1 MYPMDSPPPP
11 FEPLRRTLYSPD
23 EMLAGLDLAD
33 PASLADTLDFRIYRH
48 WVMHGRAKPGD
59 RFIAMMQVLHDHAI
73 TLAVAEVIE
82 SRPVVAIM
90 GGHGMVR
97 GTPPY
102 RAVAELARTLARSG
116 CLVASGGGPG
126 AMEATHLGALHA
138 LEPDGALDAAHATL
152 ARETPFPRNAG
163 RLVSESGAV
172 DAAVLDA
179 LFRWLL
185 PALEVRSRVKA
196 PTISLGVP
204 TWQYGHEPT
213 TPFATHLAKYFQNSV
228 REEGL
233 LTIATHGIAYAP
245 GRAGTLQE
253 IFQDA
258 ALNAYE
264 GPRAASPMVFLGRD
278 YWTATFPVTPVLRA
292 LFGEELYARFVLLT
306 DHVAEAAAFILDFV
320 PTKAP
325 DIVALKIADE

>member
-1 MYPMDSPPPP
+1 MYRMNSPPPP
-11 FEPLRRTLYSPD
+11 FEPLRHTLYSPE
-23 EMLAGLDLAD
+23 EMLEGLDPTD
-33 PASLADTLDFRIYRH
+33 PSSLADTLDFRIYRH
-48 WVMHGRAKPGD
+48 WVMHGRSKPGD
-59 RFIAMMQVLHDHAI
+59 RFTAMMQILHDHAI
-73 TLAVAEVIE
+73 TLPLAEVIAR
-82 SRPVVAIM
+82 RPVVAIM
-90 GGHGMVR
+90 GGHSMVR

-102 RAVAELARTLARSG
+102 RAVAELARTLARSE

-138 LEPDGALDAAHATL
+138 LEPDGALDAAHEIL
-152 ARETPFPRNAG
+152 ARETPFPRDAG
-163 RLVSESGAV
+163 QLVSTSGAV
-172 DAAVLDA
+172 DPAVLEA
-179 LFRWLL
+179 LFRWLM
-185 PALEVRSRVKA
+185 PAFEVRRRVLV

-228 REEGL
+228 REDGL

-264 GPRAASPMVFLGRD
+264 GVRAASPMVFLGRE
-278 YWTATFPVTPVLRA
+278 YWTERFPVTPVLRA
-292 LFGEELYARFVLLT
+292 LFGDELYARFVLLT
-306 DHVAEAAAFILDFV
+306 DDVAEAAAFILDFV
-320 PTKAP
+320 PSKAP
-325 DIVALKIADE
+325 DIVAWERSDE